1 MMTPTQLDETTY
13 ALIVNYDIQHGSSIE
28 PHDLLTLL
36 AERDPTVPELVWRQ
50 SAIRMYR
57 KRSAE
62 QRRHADELER
72 YARSRRMRVV

>member
-1 MMTPTQLDETTY
+1 MMTPTQLDQAVY
-13 ALIVNYDIQHGSSIE
+13 ALIVDYDVQHGSSIE

-36 AERDPTVPELVWRQ
+36 AERYPKVHELAWRE

-57 KRSAE
+57 RRAMEQFQHAE
-62 QRRHADELER
+62 ELRR